1 MQKKQERNR
10 QFLFNL
16 QLLLRTNFYYFSNG
30 ENTMSKKTI
39 KPVSI
44 ALGAALVTSL
54 AASNLAAESNANPFA
69 MNELSGGYMQ
79 LASADNANKAE
90 QEGKCGGKK
99 SAQEGKCGEGKCG
112 SKGEMKQNM
121 EGKCGGKKSEQEGK
135 CGEGKCGGSK
145 K

>member
-1 MQKKQERNR
+1 
-10 QFLFNL
+10 
-16 QLLLRTNFYYFSNG
+16 
-30 ENTMSKKTI
+30 MSKKTI

-44 ALGAALVTSL
+44 AVGTALVTSL
-54 AASNLAAESNANPFA
+54 AASNLAAGTTANPFA

-79 LASADNANKAE
+79 LAYGDSAGKAG

-99 SAQEGKCGEGKCG
+99 TTQEGKCGEGKCG
-112 SKGEMKQNM
+112 GKSEMKQNM
-121 EGKCGGKKSEQEGK
+121 EGKCGGKKAEQEGK